1 MSNTKSDKNF
11 LYVHRL
17 IGASLGESGL
27 FRWGFPD
34 VDVLEILDSI
44 LQVWSLTQIIL
55 SSFFFVKTLILTS
68 TRTSIVKQK
77 GIKDDL

>member
-1 MSNTKSDKNF
+1 M
-11 LYVHRL
+11 HRL

-44 LQVWSLTQIIL
+44 LQVWPLTQIFL
-55 SSFFFVKTLILTS
+55 SSFFFVKNTDLDLNSYINCHT
-68 TRTSIVKQK
+68 K
-77 GIKDDL
+77 GN